1 MSFIYSSFYSR
12 QTSSTVDSHLTYLLG
27 MEDYQRSDG
36 KYQQF
41 PGMQDLLLEL
51 SWKACPHEHH
61 SVFHPVFLCSTWA
74 DYLEWIEHLVFSS
87 MGLRCKKW
95 RSLASFKVPINS
107 KYLSVPWKYEANPM
121 PTFIFSLNFLLSL
134 FSFFLSSAGYCKP
147 QTVHDYLQSEAHRL
161 ILNRKFT
168 SFLFDIN
175 EMLKYG
181 TLSTKFDLLWSCSNL
196 FLFKTV
202 IISINKF
209 PCKYHP
215 WWWQY
220 ESNQCYILHYL
231 YRVSQWE
238 TPSCMHH

>member
-1 MSFIYSSFYSR
+1 M
-12 QTSSTVDSHLTYLLG
+12 QDS
-27 MEDYQRSDG
+27 QRSDG
-36 KYQQF
+36 KFQQF

-51 SWKACPHEHH
+51 SWKACPPAHH

-87 MGLRCKKW
+87 MRLRCKQW
-95 RSLASFKVPINS
+95 RSLARFP
-107 KYLSVPWKYEANPM
+107 
-121 PTFIFSLNFLLSL
+121 
-134 FSFFLSSAGYCKP
+134 FFLSFCSLLQATASLKLYTIICSQKHLATQLP
-147 QTVHDYLQSEAHRL
+147 QGSHRL

-175 EMLKYG
+175 EMLKFG

-215 WWWQY
+215 GWWQY
-220 ESNQCYILHYL
+220 ESNQYYILHYL